1 MPSSTAVPNGLYR
14 IRKAGAKSQIA
25 IEISNGKKCHYVQIG
40 IELTRFDNLEDAME
54 FVEGKELQADPMSLD
69 FGMKKEVPAE
79 EKADEPVETE
89 SSD

>member
-1 MPSSTAVPNGLYR
+1 MTTNTVPDGHYR
-14 IRKAGAKSQIA
+14 IRQAGAKSDIA
-25 IEISNGKKCHYVQIG
+25 NQISNGKKCHYVQIG

-69 FGMKKEVPAE
+69 FGMKKEVPVE